1 MTNTSKG
8 LLLTA
13 SGAFII
19 SFEALFIKFTSI
31 QPLAVSFYIGLLL
44 FLTTSSFL
52 VTKKEIVLQEIKKS
66 SFLIA
71 LFGAILMAVSNLLF
85 ISAIKYTLTA
95 NVVLIIA
102 TSPLISSFFA
112 WIIYKKRVE
121 KNIYVASAFIFLG
134 LYIIFSNQL
143 GLGNLIGNIY
153 AFSCAILFSLSFVF
167 LSQHPDINRFLLL
180 SISGVFLCFLT
191 LFFVKSLKIDLN
203 SLIYILIMGILIT
216 PISRVLITNGTK
228 YISASEVSLL
238 LIIETIMAPIW
249 VWIFLNEVPSKT
261 TLWGGILIITTLV
274 LNSLYVMKKTKN

>member
-19 SFEALFIKFTSI
+19 SFEALLIKQTSI
-31 QPLAVSFYIGLLL
+31 EPMAVSFYIGLLL

-52 VTKKEIVLQEIKKS
+52 VTKKELVLQEIKKS

-143 GLGNLIGNIY
+143 
-153 AFSCAILFSLSFVF
+153 
-167 LSQHPDINRFLLL
+167 LLH
-180 SISGVFLCFLT
+180 
-191 LFFVKSLKIDLN
+191 
-203 SLIYILIMGILIT
+203 
-216 PISRVLITNGTK
+216 R
-228 YISASEVSLL
+228 
-238 LIIETIMAPIW
+238 
-249 VWIFLNEVPSKT
+249 
-261 TLWGGILIITTLV
+261 
-274 LNSLYVMKKTKN
+274 

>member
-1 MTNTSKG
+1 M
-8 LLLTA
+8 
-13 SGAFII
+13 
-19 SFEALFIKFTSI
+19 
-31 QPLAVSFYIGLLL
+31 
-44 FLTTSSFL
+44 
-52 VTKKEIVLQEIKKS
+52 
-66 SFLIA
+66 
-71 LFGAILMAVSNLLF
+71 
-85 ISAIKYTLTA
+85 
-95 NVVLIIA
+95 VLIIA

-191 LFFVKSLKIDLN
+191 LFFVESLKIDLN
-203 SLIYILIMGILIT
+203 SLIYILIIGI
-216 PISRVLITNGTK
+216 LITNGTK

-249 VWIFLNEVPSKT
+249 VWIFLNEVPSRT

-274 LNSLYVMKKTKN
+274 LNSLYVMKKTKS